1 MNIQIASSGLG
12 SRRSMRAARLSAFT
26 MIEIAISLAVIGFAL
41 VAIIGILPTGLNVQ
55 RDNREQT
62 IINQDL
68 TVFMDAIRNG
78 SMGLDDLTNY
88 VAAITNYTTLYQDDP
103 KGGGTVEWGYTYTNS
118 TINKAPSATPYP
130 IINGT
135 RIVGLLSTPKY
146 VVIPSSSKNG
156 AIWFRSNYV
165 VAFVRAISGSAS
177 EKAPQTNASV
187 RELSFNYRLIAEMSD
202 YGTNYYHPLWTNFHD
217 PVLYGTVPNVA
228 EITARS
234 NQWLIVNN
242 IQTNADFH
250 DLRLTFRWP
259 LLANG
264 GAGNGRQVFRAV
276 LSGQLRATN
285 EATFPQSDLFY
296 TTWFLNSRTY
306 SSPKP

>member
-1 MNIQIASSGLG
+1 VNVKLSSSGLG
-12 SRRSMRAARLSAFT
+12 PRDSIRAARLSAFT

-88 VAAITNYTTLYQDDP
+88 VTAITNYTTLFQDDP

-118 TINKAPSATPYP
+118 TINRTPSPTQYP
-130 IINGT
+130 ILNGT

-156 AIWFRSNYV
+156 AIWFRSNYIV
-165 VAFVRAISGSAS
+165 GFVRAISGAAS

-187 RELSFNYRLIAEMSD
+187 RELAFNYRLVAEMSD
-202 YGTNYYHPLWTNFHD
+202 YGTNYYHPLWTNFND
-217 PVLYGTVPNVA
+217 QTLYGTTPNIA

-234 NQWLIVNN
+234 NRWLMVNN

-264 GAGNGRQVFRAV
+264 GAGNGRQVFRALV
-276 LSGQLRATN
+276 SGQLRATN
-285 EATFPQSDLFY
+285 EATFPNDLFY
-296 TTWFLNSRTY
+296 TTYFIGSRNY
-306 SSPKP
+306 SSKNP

>member
-1 MNIQIASSGLG
+1 MKIQVASLESAG
-12 SRRSMRAARLSAFT
+12 SVRATRLSAFT

-41 VAIIGILPTGLNVQ
+41 VAILGVLPLGLNVQ

-88 VAAITNYTTLYQDDP
+88 VVAITNYTTVYQDDP
-103 KGGGTVEWGYTYTNS
+103 KGQGPVEWGYTYTNS
-118 TINKAPSATPYP
+118 TINKSPSPTQYP
-130 IINGT
+130 ILNGT
-135 RIVGLLSTPKY
+135 RIVGLLSTPKF
-146 VVIPSSSKNG
+146 VVIPSQSKNG

-165 VAFVRAISGSAS
+165 VAFVRALSGAAS
-177 EKAPQTNASV
+177 EKAPQTNATV
-187 RELSFNYRLIAEMSD
+187 RDLAFTYRLVAEMSD
-202 YGTNYYHPLWTNFHD
+202 YGTNYYHPLWTNFND
-217 PVLYGTVPNVA
+217 PTLRGTIVNVA

-234 NQWLIVNN
+234 NLFLTVNN

-259 LLANG
+259 LQANG
-264 GAGNGRQVFRAV
+264 AAGNGRQVYRTV
-276 LSGQLRATN
+276 LGGQLRATN
-285 EATFPQSDLFY
+285 EATFPQNDPFY
-296 TTWFLNSRTY
+296 TTWFLGSRSY
-306 SSPKP
+306 

>member
-1 MNIQIASSGLG
+1 VNVKLSSSGLG
-12 SRRSMRAARLSAFT
+12 SRGSIRATRLLAFT

-88 VAAITNYTTLYQDDP
+88 VVAITNYTTLFQDDP
-103 KGGGTVEWGYTYTNS
+103 KGGGMVEWGYTYTNS
-118 TINKAPSATPYP
+118 TVRPSGGSPALSSPLYP
-130 IINGT
+130 IANGT

-146 VVIPSSSKNG
+146 FVVGTSPKNG
-156 AIWFRSNYV
+156 AIWFRSNYIV
-165 VAFVRAISGSAS
+165 GFVRAISGSAS
-177 EKAPQTNASV
+177 EKAPQTNQSV
-187 RELSFNYRLIAEMSD
+187 RELSFNYRLVAEMSD
-202 YGTNYYHPLWTNFHD
+202 YGTNYYHPLWTNFND
-217 PVLYGTVPNVA
+217 PTLRGTVPNLG

-234 NQWLIVNN
+234 NLFMLVTN
-242 IQTNADFH
+242 IQSRADFH

-259 LLANG
+259 LLVNG
-264 GAGNGRQVFRAV
+264 GAGNGRQVFRALV
-276 LSGQLRATN
+276 GGHLRTVYEPTVPTNDLYYAT
-285 EATFPQSDLFY
+285 Y
-296 TTWFLNSRTY
+296 FLDSRTY
-306 SSPKP
+306 